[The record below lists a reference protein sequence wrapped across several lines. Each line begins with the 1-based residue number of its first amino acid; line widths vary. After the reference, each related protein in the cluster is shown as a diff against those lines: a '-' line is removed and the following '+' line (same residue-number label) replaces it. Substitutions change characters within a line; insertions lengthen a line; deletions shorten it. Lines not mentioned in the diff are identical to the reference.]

1 MTLETQIEREFVN
14 FVKRKGGLCL
24 KQNPKWYRGIPD
36 RLVVMPGGFCFFLEL
51 KRPGETPTPLQLAR
65 IDAIMGRGIA
75 AFHADTIEEAIAI
88 YENLECKTSNQTPI
102 SRRRKQR

>member
-1 MTLETQIEREFVN
+1 MTLESKIEKDFVN
-14 FVKRKGGLCL
+14 FVKKKGGLCL

-65 IDAIMGRGIA
+65 IDAILSRRIP
-75 AFHADTIEEAIAI
+75 AFHADTLDEAISI
-88 YENLECKTSNQTPI
+88 YEALQCPPETIRT
-102 SRRRKQR
+102 SRRRKRK